1 MNPLGFYSQPEHGRP
16 FCAASSRLNPGI
28 PKITHQKEEAPPLSP
43 ISFLLAS
50 SRLNYTALCLS
61 VGDTVRRSD
70 KEEEREGQSHIKKRD
85 GVERLSQSEHRVRER
100 VKMTMKDAEK
110 LSRLHKM
117 MSVLLFQLN
126 LICML

>member
-1 MNPLGFYSQPEHGRP
+1 MNLLGFYPQPEHGRP

-28 PKITHQKEEAPPLSP
+28 THQKEEAPPLSP
-43 ISFLLAS
+43 ISSLLAS

-100 VKMTMKDAEK
+100 VNMTMKDAEK

>member
-1 MNPLGFYSQPEHGRP
+1 MNLLGFYSQPEHGRP

-70 KEEEREGQSHIKKRD
+70 KEEEREG
-85 GVERLSQSEHRVRER
+85 LSQSEHRVRER